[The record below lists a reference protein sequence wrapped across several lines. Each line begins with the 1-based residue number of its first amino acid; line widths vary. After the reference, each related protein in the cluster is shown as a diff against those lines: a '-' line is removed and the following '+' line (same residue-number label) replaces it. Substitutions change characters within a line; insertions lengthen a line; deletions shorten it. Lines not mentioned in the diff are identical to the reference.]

1 MFDIPLSV
9 ARHALYNGLERTD
22 LESMRDEGDSW
33 CSLSLDW
40 RYIHA
45 AVVDDV
51 LVEELE
57 QDPYYL
63 GCFNPSFLSGITGLS
78 EEIIKLIQNAKAFQD
93 LGQWILDQGLVE
105 DLAAEY
111 KTADGYGH
119 HFAHY
124 DGETVELAG
133 GWLAF
138 RLG

>member
-9 ARHALYNGLERTD
+9 ARHAMSNGLDRTD

-40 RYIHA
+40 RYIHSD
-45 AVVDDV
+45 VIDDV

-63 GCFNPSFLSGITGLS
+63 AIFNPDFLSAITGLS
-78 EEIIKLIQNAKAFQD
+78 EEIIKLIQKAEAFRD
-93 LGQWILDQGLVE
+93 FGQWIIDQGLVN
-105 DLAAEY
+105 DLAEQY
-111 KTADGYGH
+111 VSADGYGH

-124 DGETVELAG
+124 DGETVELTG

>member
-9 ARHALYNGLERTD
+9 ARHALSNSLERTD
-22 LESMRDEGDSW
+22 LESMRDEGDSG
-33 CSLSLDW
+33 CSLNLAW
-40 RYIHA
+40 RYIHSG
-45 AVVDDV
+45 VVDDV

-63 GCFNPSFLSGITGLS
+63 GCFNPDFLSRVTGLS
-78 EEIIKLIQNAKAFQD
+78 EEIIKIIQKAEAFQD
-93 LGQWILDQGLVE
+93 LGQWIIEQCLLE
-105 DLAAEY
+105 ELAGEY
-111 KTADGYGH
+111 AAADGYGH

-138 RLG
+138 RLD